1 MTARPVIATVT
12 IEEFCY
18 SERDGKRVNADGL
31 GTLLCFTGFDP
42 GLRQAAAEVHASDG
56 ALVGRVNVEIIGAE
70 HRYIRCRVVGDLF
83 QARKGDLLVQYEVV
97 E

>member
-1 MTARPVIATVT
+1 MTTRPVTATVT

-31 GTLLCFTGFDP
+31 NTLLCFTGFDP
-42 GLRQAAAEVHASDG
+42 RLQRGAAEVHTSDG
-56 ALVGRVNVEIIGAE
+56 VLVGRVNVEVIGEE

-83 QARKGDLLVQYEVV
+83 QARKGDLIVQYEVRS
-97 E
+97 